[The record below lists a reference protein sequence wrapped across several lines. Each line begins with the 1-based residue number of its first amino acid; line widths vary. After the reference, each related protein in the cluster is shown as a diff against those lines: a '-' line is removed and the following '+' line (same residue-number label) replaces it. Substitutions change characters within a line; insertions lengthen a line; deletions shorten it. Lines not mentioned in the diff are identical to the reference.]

1 MKLIGVNGRKYSKD
15 VMRTALHASL
25 NSQQPIALLV
35 ENGEYYST
43 LQVNY
48 HDGNR
53 YPHLVRDEGKPNL
66 LDEIIKP
73 LAPAQ

>member
-15 VMRTALHASL
+15 VMRTVIHASL
-25 NSQQPIALLV
+25 TNQQPIALLV

-48 HDGNR
+48 HGGNR
-53 YPHLVRDEGKPNL
+53 YPHLVRNEGQPDL
-66 LDEIIKP
+66 LGEIIKP
-73 LAPAQ
+73 LAQ